1 MASDEGLFRRVVLTS
16 LVVTAIVFCA
26 LAAYFPWAV
35 SLSFALGA
43 ATGLA
48 SLGTLHALV
57 QRFVTVDA
65 EGRPRSLVV
74 PGLLQIGKY
83 GLIAAAFYLL
93 FRSGAANGPALAA
106 GVTLPT
112 AVLCLKEAGR
122 RVNAKLGVGEGGRER
137 TGE

>member
-1 MASDEGLFRRVVLTS
+1 MASDAGLFRRVALTS
-16 LVVTAIVFCA
+16 LVVTAIVACA
-26 LAAYFPWAV
+26 LAAYFPWPV
-35 SLSFALGA
+35 GLSFVLGV

-48 SLGTLHALV
+48 SLGTLDALV
-57 QRFVTVDA
+57 RGFVTVDA
-65 EGRPRSLVV
+65 QGRRSSLLV

-93 FRSGAANGPALAA
+93 FRTGAANGPALAA

-122 RVNAKLGVGEGGRER
+122 RVNRKLGVEEGREGR